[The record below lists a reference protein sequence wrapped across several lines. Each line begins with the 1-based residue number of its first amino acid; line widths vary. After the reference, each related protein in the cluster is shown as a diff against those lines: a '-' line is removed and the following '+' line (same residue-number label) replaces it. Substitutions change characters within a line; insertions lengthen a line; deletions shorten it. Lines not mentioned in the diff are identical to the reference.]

1 MSDFIFTTHARQR
14 LQQRSIPIGDA
25 ELVLRQPAQT
35 FPGKKVN
42 TTKFVRNVGGRNIQ
56 LVATYL
62 QDQKKWLV
70 VSAWVR
76 GEEDRVPLV
85 WHILVAPFKLMWWLI
100 KKVVR

>member
-1 MSDFIFTTHARQR
+1 MSDFIFTTHAKER
-14 LQQRSIPIGDA
+14 LQQRSIPISDA

-35 FPGKKVN
+35 FPGKKVG
-42 TTKFVRNVGGRNIQ
+42 TTKFVRDVGGRNIQ

-85 WHILVAPFKLMWWLI
+85 WQILVAPFKLAWWLI
-100 KKVVR
+100 KKTVH